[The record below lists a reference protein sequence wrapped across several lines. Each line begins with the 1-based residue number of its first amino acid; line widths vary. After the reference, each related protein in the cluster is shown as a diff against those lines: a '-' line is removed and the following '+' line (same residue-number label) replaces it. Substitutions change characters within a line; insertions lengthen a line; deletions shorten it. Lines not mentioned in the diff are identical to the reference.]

1 MKKPENI
8 QHGRELDSDEIRRVQ
23 LEILSSVDE
32 FCRKNGISYFIFS
45 GTLLGAVRHKGYI
58 PWDDDIDIAMLRP
71 DYDRFMES
79 FNGSVQKLRVI
90 DNEHESEFPY
100 PFAKIERTD
109 TLLVE
114 NDELTDIFPLGINI
128 DLFVLDGRESR
139 EDAVFAIR
147 KNSLLYKMLMVKNTS
162 KRKGRALHREML
174 LKLLKIIAFPISR
187 KKIIQTMVKRG
198 RGELKK
204 QYKSV
209 NYYCNICFPMA
220 GLTEI
225 YPAKLFEN
233 HTELMFEGRNYWAP
247 VGYDKWL
254 SLRYGNYME
263 LPPLS
268 KQITH
273 HNFKGYLR

>member
-1 MKKPENI
+1 MKKSENI

-23 LEILSSVDE
+23 LEILSGVDE

-147 KNSLLYKMLMVKNTS
+147 KNSLLYKMLMVKNVS
-162 KRKGRALHREML
+162 KRKGRALHRKVILRVLKMML
-174 LKLLKIIAFPISR
+174 APITR
-187 KKIIQTMVKRG
+187 KKLIRSLVRNG
-198 RGELKK
+198 RGDMDMKGGK
-204 QYKSV
+204 IRF
-209 NYYCNICFPMA
+209 YCNLCFPMA
-220 GLTEI
+220 GEIEI
-225 YPAKLFEN
+225 YSAEIFSS
-233 HTELMFEGRNYWAP
+233 HTELPFEGKSYWAP
-247 VGYDKWL
+247 VGYDQWL
-254 SLRYGNYME
+254 SLRYGDYMQ
-263 LPPLS
+263 LPPAE
-268 KQITH
+268 QQVTH
-273 HNFKGYLR
+273 HQFKGYLR